1 MGHNKKHIDDFFREK
16 LGSYSE
22 TPPADAW
29 QDMDKKLDTLV
40 PHVPTSPLRW
50 LGHVG
55 MVSLIAVLG
64 VSLVQKFTGKSK
76 DAAVV
81 VKEQTINNIDA
92 STASVGVGNS
102 LAEATPTAVPEF
114 ENENEQSA
122 NSSTSSPVTAGQIAD
137 NDDDYTKDAD
147 KEYIPGVTK
156 IHDERIVYDEVVV
169 NGANQGSGMA
179 SGYGVA
185 AGRGSLRSSE
195 NSVEQRVDNVYG
207 NNNDN
212 QLVGTGTDNSIK
224 ATKNNINASV
234 PNIVKPANS
243 LRNDSRNAGKP
254 DFNRWEAG
262 IKGGYERGF
271 NNADAQKVVIA
282 PYVAYKV
289 SKKVALMIQ
298 PGVKYAQSPVRAIGG
313 AQSYYRQNADGN
325 VANNGT
331 YTSTK
336 VEGSSLQTYYNTS
349 YRYTQSHDSIVKY
362 NRVGGSYME
371 YELPVLLRYEIGK
384 NVSVYG
390 GVNMIYSQ
398 VKGISEHTYTK
409 SGIVKTIDTVITA
422 KTMPTAPAVG
432 DIITY
437 TGTPFSDYNG
447 PLYPATR
454 ENQIRLGAMLGFSY
468 KYSDRWLLDALLQK
482 NPAPTDVR
490 GGYNINA
497 PLSSTYFRL
506 SVGYKLTKE

>member
-1 MGHNKKHIDDFFREK
+1 MGHKKKHIDDFFREK

-76 DAAVV
+76 NGDSI

-92 STASVGVGNS
+92 STATVAVDNSV
-102 LAEATPTAVPEF
+102 AEATTTSLPEF
-114 ENENEQSA
+114 DNGNEESA
-122 NSSTSSPVTAGQIAD
+122 NNATTPTVTTPSSVS
-137 NDDDYTKDAD
+137 DDDYYTEDAG
-147 KEYIPGVTK
+147 KEYIPGVTR
-156 IHDERIVYDEVVV
+156 IRDEHIVNEQEAV
-169 NGANQGSGMA
+169 NNVNQGSGMA
-179 SGYGVA
+179 SGYN
-185 AGRGSLRSSE
+185 SSATLNNIE
-195 NSVEQRVDNVYG
+195 QTIENERVNVIDNQVVNSSSNNSVQAAKNYTNPSVAKIIQPSN
-207 NNNDN
+207 
-212 QLVGTGTDNSIK
+212 LVIK
-224 ATKNNINASV
+224 E
-234 PNIVKPANS
+234 
-243 LRNDSRNAGKP
+243 SRNAIKP
-254 DFNRWEAG
+254 GFNRWEAG
-262 IKGGYERGF
+262 VKGGYERGF
-271 NNADAQKVVIA
+271 TNADAQKYVIA
-282 PYVAYKV
+282 PYVAFKV

-298 PGVKYAQSPVRAIGG
+298 SGVKYVNSPVRAIGG
-313 AQSYYRQNADGN
+313 AQSFYQQNADGK
-325 VANNGT
+325 VTDNGT

-336 VEGSSLQTYYNTS
+336 VEGSSLQTYYNTN

-384 NVSVYG
+384 KVSVYG

-482 NPAPTDVR
+482 NPAPQDVR
-490 GGYNINA
+490 GGYNINT